1 MAEKESRKV
10 SRLETRALSIGYGR
24 REVLEKL
31 SLEIPESKITCII
44 GPNGCGK
51 STLLKTIARLLK
63 PASGSVNLDGKAVH
77 KEATKVIAQEIA
89 ILTQAPKTPE
99 DITVKEL
106 VSYGRAPYQKGFGQ
120 LQTHDW
126 EIIHWALDQTQ
137 LLNQADRTVSA
148 LSGGQKQ
155 RVWIAMALAQD
166 TDCLLLDE
174 PTTYLDM
181 AHQLEVLQ
189 VLETLNQNLGRT
201 IVMVLHDL
209 NHAARFA
216 DHLIAIRDGKV
227 VKCGTPQEVMH
238 PEILRAVFD
247 IEASVVEDPN
257 TGKPTLL
264 SYQLVE

>member
-1 MAEKESRKV
+1 MSEIRTKAMTV
-10 SRLETRALSIGYGR
+10 GYGKQ
-24 REVLEKL
+24 EIISEL
-31 SLEIPESKITCII
+31 SVTIPKSKITCII

-51 STLLKTIARLLK
+51 STLLKTVARLLK
-63 PASGSVNLDGKAVH
+63 PSSGTAMIDGKSIH
-77 KEATKVIAQEIA
+77 KESTKAIAQEIA
-89 ILTQAPKTPE
+89 ILTQAPQTPE

-120 LQTHDW
+120 LKAHDW
-126 EIIHWALDQTQ
+126 EKIHWALDQTQ
-137 LLNQADRTVSA
+137 LLNQADRSVSS

-189 VLETLNQNLGRT
+189 VLESLNQTLNRT

-216 DHLIAIRDGKV
+216 DHLIAIRKGKIIQT
-227 VKCGTPQEVMH
+227 GSPEEVMKT
-238 PEILRAVFD
+238 EVLRKVFD
-247 IEASVVEDPN
+247 IEASIVTDPH

-264 SYQLVE
+264 SYQLSH

>member
-1 MAEKESRKV
+1 MTKIESH
-10 SRLETRALSIGYGR
+10 AMSIGYGKR
-24 REVLEKL
+24 KVLNNL
-31 SLEIPESKITCII
+31 SLKIPESKITCII

-63 PASGSVNLDGKAVH
+63 PANGSVTLDGKSIH
-77 KEATKVIAQEIA
+77 KQATKVIAQEIA
-89 ILTQAPKTPE
+89 ILTQAPQTPE

-120 LQTHDW
+120 LQTKDW
-126 EIIHWALDQTQ
+126 EKIHWALDQAQ
-137 LLNQADRTVSA
+137 LLNQADRSVSS

-189 VLETLNQNLGRT
+189 VLETLNKKYKRT

-216 DHLIAIRDGKV
+216 DHLIAIREGEVMKS
-227 VKCGTPQEVMH
+227 GTPEEVMQ
-238 PEILRAVFD
+238 PDILRAVFD
-247 IEASVVEDPN
+247 IKASIVEDPH
-257 TGKPTLL
+257 TGKPALL
-264 SYQLVE
+264 SYQLIE

>member
-1 MAEKESRKV
+1 MTKIESH
-10 SRLETRALSIGYGR
+10 AMSIGYGKR
-24 REVLEKL
+24 KVLNNL
-31 SLEIPESKITCII
+31 SLKIPESKITCII

-63 PASGSVNLDGKAVH
+63 PANGSVTLDGKSIH
-77 KEATKVIAQEIA
+77 KQATKVIAQEIA
-89 ILTQAPKTPE
+89 ILTQAPQTPE

-120 LQTHDW
+120 LQTKDW
-126 EIIHWALDQTQ
+126 EKIHWALDQAQ
-137 LLNQADRTVSA
+137 LLNQADRSVNS

-189 VLETLNQNLGRT
+189 VLETLNKKYKRT

-209 NHAARFA
+209 NHASRFA
-216 DHLIAIRDGKV
+216 DHLIAIREGEVMKS
-227 VKCGTPQEVMH
+227 GTPEEVMQ
-238 PEILRAVFD
+238 PDILRAVFD
-247 IEASVVEDPN
+247 IEASIVEDPH
-257 TGKPTLL
+257 TGKPALL
-264 SYQLVE
+264 SYQLIE

>member
-1 MAEKESRKV
+1 MTKIESH
-10 SRLETRALSIGYGR
+10 AMSIGYGKR
-24 REVLEKL
+24 KVLNNL
-31 SLEIPESKITCII
+31 SLKIPESKITCII

-63 PASGSVNLDGKAVH
+63 PANGSVTLDGKSIH
-77 KEATKVIAQEIA
+77 KQATKVIAQEIA
-89 ILTQAPKTPE
+89 ILTQAPQTPE

-120 LQTHDW
+120 LQTKDW
-126 EIIHWALDQTQ
+126 EKIHWALDQAQ
-137 LLNQADRTVSA
+137 LLNQADRSVSS

-189 VLETLNQNLGRT
+189 VLETLNKKYKRT

-216 DHLIAIRDGKV
+216 DHLIAIREGEVMKS
-227 VKCGTPQEVMH
+227 GTPEEVMQSD
-238 PEILRAVFD
+238 ILRAVFD
-247 IEASVVEDPN
+247 IEASIVEDPH
-257 TGKPTLL
+257 TGKPALL
-264 SYQLVE
+264 SYQLIE

>member
-1 MAEKESRKV
+1 MTKIESH
-10 SRLETRALSIGYGR
+10 AMSIGYGKR
-24 REVLEKL
+24 KVLNNL
-31 SLEIPESKITCII
+31 SLKIPESKITCII

-63 PASGSVNLDGKAVH
+63 PANGSVTLDGKSIH
-77 KEATKVIAQEIA
+77 KQATKVIAQEIA
-89 ILTQAPKTPE
+89 ILTQAPQTPE

-120 LQTHDW
+120 LQTKDW
-126 EIIHWALDQTQ
+126 EKIHWALDQAQ
-137 LLNQADRTVSA
+137 LLNQADRSVSS

-189 VLETLNQNLGRT
+189 VLETLNKKYKRT

-209 NHAARFA
+209 NHASRFS
-216 DHLIAIRDGKV
+216 DHLIAIREGEVMKS
-227 VKCGTPQEVMH
+227 GTPEEVMQ
-238 PEILRAVFD
+238 PDILRAVFD
-247 IEASVVEDPN
+247 IEASIVEDPH
-257 TGKPTLL
+257 TGKPALL
-264 SYQLVE
+264 SYQLIE

>member
-1 MAEKESRKV
+1 MTKIESH
-10 SRLETRALSIGYGR
+10 AMSIGYGKQK
-24 REVLEKL
+24 VLNNL
-31 SLEIPESKITCII
+31 SLKIPESKITCII

-63 PASGSVNLDGKAVH
+63 PANGSVTLDGKSIH
-77 KEATKVIAQEIA
+77 KQATKVIAQEIA
-89 ILTQAPKTPE
+89 ILTQAPQTPE

-120 LQTHDW
+120 LQTKDW
-126 EIIHWALDQTQ
+126 EKIHWALDQAQ
-137 LLNQADRTVSA
+137 LLNQADRSVSS

-189 VLETLNQNLGRT
+189 VLETLNKKYKRT

-209 NHAARFA
+209 NHASRFS
-216 DHLIAIRDGKV
+216 DHLIAIREGEVMKS
-227 VKCGTPQEVMH
+227 GTPEEVMQ
-238 PEILRAVFD
+238 PDILRAVFD
-247 IEASVVEDPN
+247 IEASIVEDPH
-257 TGKPTLL
+257 TGKPALL
-264 SYQLVE
+264 SYQLIE

>member
-1 MAEKESRKV
+1 MTKIESH
-10 SRLETRALSIGYGR
+10 AMSIGYGKR
-24 REVLEKL
+24 KVLNNL
-31 SLEIPESKITCII
+31 SLKIPESKITCII

-63 PASGSVNLDGKAVH
+63 PANGSVTLDGKSIH
-77 KEATKVIAQEIA
+77 KQATKVIAQEIA
-89 ILTQAPKTPE
+89 ILTQAPQTPE

-120 LQTHDW
+120 LQTKDW
-126 EIIHWALDQTQ
+126 EKIHWALDQAQ
-137 LLNQADRTVSA
+137 LLNQADRSVSS

-189 VLETLNQNLGRT
+189 VLETLNKKYKRT

-216 DHLIAIRDGKV
+216 DHLIAIREGEVMKS
-227 VKCGTPQEVMH
+227 GTPEEVMQ
-238 PEILRAVFD
+238 PDILRAVFD
-247 IEASVVEDPN
+247 IEASIVEDPH
-257 TGKPTLL
+257 TGKPALL
-264 SYQLVE
+264 SYQLIE

>member
-1 MAEKESRKV
+1 MTKI
-10 SRLETRALSIGYGR
+10 ETHTMSIGYGKR
-24 REVLEKL
+24 KVLKNL
-31 SLEIPESKITCII
+31 SLKIPESKITCII

-63 PASGSVNLDGKAVH
+63 PTHGSVTLDGKSIH
-77 KEATKVIAQEIA
+77 KESTKEIAQQIA
-89 ILTQAPKTPE
+89 ILTQAPQMPE

-120 LQTHDW
+120 LQAKDW
-126 EIIHWALDQTQ
+126 EKIHWALDQSQ
-137 LLNQADRTVSA
+137 LLSQADRSVSA

-189 VLETLNQNLGRT
+189 VLETLNKKYRRT

-209 NHAARFA
+209 NHASRFA
-216 DHLIAIRDGKV
+216 DHLIAIREGKV
-227 VKCGTPQEVMH
+227 MKSGTPEEVMQ
-238 PEILRAVFD
+238 PDILRTVFD
-247 IEASVVEDPN
+247 IEANIVKDPY

-264 SYQLVE
+264 SYQLIE

>member
-1 MAEKESRKV
+1 M
-10 SRLETRALSIGYGR
+10 SRLETKALSIGYGK
-24 REVLEKL
+24 REVLKDL
-31 SLEIPESKITCII
+31 SLKIPESKITCII

-63 PASGSVNLDGKAVH
+63 PASGSVDLNGKAVH
-77 KEATKVIAQEIA
+77 KESTKMIAQKIA
-89 ILTQAPKTPE
+89 ILTQAPKAPE

-106 VSYGRAPYQKGFGQ
+106 VSYGRAPYQKGFGE
-120 LQTHDW
+120 LQARDW

-137 LLNQADRTVSA
+137 LLNQADRKVNG

-189 VLETLNQNLGRT
+189 VLETLNQKLGRT

-238 PEILRAVFD
+238 PAILRAVFD

-264 SYQLVE
+264 SYQLLE